1 MWHGSSTSA
10 VRISITTLVCIF
22 PRVPVFQELTSHSV
36 FFAYAVVTMDSVTL
50 FVEGS
55 QIDDPVRK
63 HLGPS
68 VKIQSYESFF
78 PYLKELSS
86 GLEKAPK
93 PVSLRPPTI

>member
-1 MWHGSSTSA
+1 
-10 VRISITTLVCIF
+10 
-22 PRVPVFQELTSHSV
+22 
-36 FFAYAVVTMDSVTL
+36 MDSVVL

-68 VKIQSYESFF
+68 VKIRSYESFF

-93 PVSLRPPTI
+93 PVS